1 MRSRPL
7 AGPLIGLLVLAAAC
21 TATGGHGPRWAY
33 LQQGTADG
41 VVVAWRSEDPTV
53 GRVAWG
59 TAPAALDRAVTE
71 EHATR
76 DHALRL
82 QGLPPGARIYY
93 GWADDDAPLATGP
106 NQYYDTPPPGADGR
120 VTFWVLGDSGNGSA
134 DQRAVG
140 DAIRAFPGTA
150 DADFLLHV
158 GDIAY
163 DDGTTREFDHR
174 FFDAYGDLLP
184 HLVVWPAPGNHDER
198 SADSG
203 TGRGPYFDAFVLPA
217 HGECGGVP
225 SGTEAYY
232 SFDHGPLHVVVLDTA
247 GSRVAPGSP
256 MLEWLDRDLAA
267 NALPWTIAVFHHPP
281 YTHGTH
287 DSDTEQPSI
296 RVRENLV
303 PILEAHGVDVVFSG
317 HSHTYERSALVSGA
331 YDTPT
336 TATGHVLATQS
347 PYVKTPGPYGGTV
360 YVVAGHGGAKSGG
373 PLDHP
378 LVVVGSHA
386 HGAVFVELQGDEL
399 HLQDVRADGT
409 IGDDLRLLRPPAA
422 PQP

>member
-1 MRSRPL
+1 MSRCRTL
-7 AGPLIGLLVLAAAC
+7 AGPLALGVVVFAVAC

-59 TAPAALDRAVTE
+59 TAPGALDHAVAE
-71 EHATR
+71 DGVTR

-82 QGLPPGARIYY
+82 RGLPPGTRIYY
-93 GWADDDAPLATGP
+93 GWADDDAPLATSP
-106 NQYYDTPPPGADGR
+106 DQYYDPAPPPGPDAA
-120 VTFWVLGDSGNGSA
+120 VSFWVLGDSGNGSEA
-134 DQRAVG
+134 QRAVG

-150 DADFLLHV
+150 GADFLLHV

-163 DDGTTREFDHR
+163 DDGTTREFDDR

-184 HLVVWPAPGNHDER
+184 HLVVWPALGNHDER

-203 TGRGPYFDAFVLPA
+203 TQRGPYFDAFVLPA

-232 SFDHGPLHVVVLDTA
+232 SFDHGPVHVVVLDTA
-247 GSRVAPGSP
+247 GSSVARGSP

-267 NALPWTIAVFHHPP
+267 NRLPWTIATFHHPP

-287 DSDTEQPSI
+287 DSDREQPSI
-296 RVRENLV
+296 RVRENV
-303 PILEAHGVDVVFSG
+303 APILEAHGVDVVFSG

-336 TATGHVLATQS
+336 TAAGHILALQS
-347 PYVKTPGPYGGTV
+347 PYVKDPVPYGGTV
-360 YVVAGHGGAKSGG
+360 YVVSGHGGAKSGG

-378 LVVVGSHA
+378 LMVVGSHA
-386 HGAVFVELQGDEL
+386 HGAVFVEIQGHEL
-399 HLQDVRADGT
+399 RLTDVRGDGT
-409 IGDDLRLLRPPAA
+409 IGDDLRLIHRAD
-422 PQP
+422 